1 MNKNEYWP
9 GASKRVVSVIHR
21 SMTGGENRFTRNKI
35 GLPSALMTT
44 RCRESAMTA
53 PKQMIREKNRKSN
66 NQLVA
71 AVEVQQYL
79 QCWQRSVVSGERVC
93 AMQVVMEGD
102 IQEVVEVA

>member
-9 GASKRVVSVIHR
+9 GASERVVSVIHR

-53 PKQMIREKNRKSN
+53 PKQMIREKKSKE
-66 NQLVA
+66 QQSTGSSSGSA
-71 AVEVQQYL
+71 AIL
-79 QCWQRSVVSGERVC
+79 
-93 AMQVVMEGD
+93 AML
-102 IQEVVEVA
+102 AARCSKW